1 MINMVKEITSYSDSD
16 EYFEDFLR
24 KVYLV
29 KIFEEIFIEFP
40 IREIAIG
47 IIKFIVWSFSV
58 DSDMTFISGGTWDT
72 LSKNIFKR
80 TKLPQEYFEQVAKLE
95 SLSVQK
101 AATKW
106 LDFQNEEHFKQ
117 YKTYEML
124 RAQFLE
130 LAVIP
135 IKVTGTLEEDSKL
148 KNIIDAKM
156 NAAVNSKELL
166 KLMLES
172 KDTFIQNNLKLKESV
187 SALNRAGQQKT
198 TRSTEEIFASED
210 EK

>member
-1 MINMVKEITSYSDSD
+1 MINATKEITSYSDSD
-16 EYFEDFLR
+16 EYFEEFLR

-29 KIFEEIFIEFP
+29 KIFEEVFIEFP
-40 IREIAIG
+40 KRDIAIG
-47 IIKFIVWSFSV
+47 IIKFIVWGFSV

-80 TKLPQEYFEQVAKLE
+80 TKLPEEYFDLVARLE

-101 AATKW
+101 AAKKW
-106 LDFQNEEHFKQ
+106 LDFQNEENFKQ

-124 RAQFLE
+124 RTQFLE
-130 LAVIP
+130 LAIIP

-172 KDTFIQNNLKLKESV
+172 KDNFIQNNLKLKESV
-187 SALNRAGQQKT
+187 STLNRASQQKT

-210 EK
+210 ES